1 MNTIGSVCVYCG
13 SSEEIAPAYFRLAT
27 DLGIEIAARGVRMV
41 YGGGGVGLMGAAARA
56 AHESGGEVLG
66 VIPRF
71 LIARER
77 AFDAV
82 EHRIV
87 ETMHER
93 KRMMFDES
101 DAFIVAPGGIGTLE
115 EAVETLSWMRLGLHR
130 KPMAFLA
137 EDDYWRPFFHL
148 IDHVVEAGF
157 SPTAFRDLII
167 DARSPAQALD
177 ALDASLAVAQEAKS
191 IPY

>member
-1 MNTIGSVCVYCG
+1 MTSIRSVCVYCG
-13 SSEEIAPAYFRLAT
+13 SSDAVGPAYYRLAEA
-27 DLGIEIAARGVRMV
+27 LGAELAAQGVRMV

-56 AHESGGEVLG
+56 AHGNGGAVLG

-71 LIARER
+71 LMAKER
-77 AFDAV
+77 AYDAV

-93 KRMMFDES
+93 KKIMFDES

-137 EDDYWRPFFHL
+137 DDGYWDPFFAL
-148 IDHVVEAGF
+148 LDHTVRAGF
-157 SPTAFRDLII
+157 TPAEFRDLII
-167 DARSPAQALD
+167 DARSPAQAID
-177 ALDASLAVAQEAKS
+177 ALTASIAVAREARAVT
-191 IPY
+191 Y

>member
-1 MNTIGSVCVYCG
+1 MDVIRSVCVYCG
-13 SSEEIAPAYFRLAT
+13 SADAVAPSYVRLAEA
-27 DLGIEIAARGVRMV
+27 LGVELADRGVRMV

-56 AHESGGEVLG
+56 AHGAGGAVLG
-66 VIPRF
+66 VIPQF
-71 LIARER
+71 LVERER
-77 AFDAV
+77 AYDAV

-87 ETMHER
+87 ATMHER
-93 KRMMFDES
+93 KQIMFDES

-157 SPTAFRDLII
+157 SPAGFRDLII

-177 ALDASLAVAQEAKS
+177 ALEASLAVAREAVS
-191 IPY
+191 VPY